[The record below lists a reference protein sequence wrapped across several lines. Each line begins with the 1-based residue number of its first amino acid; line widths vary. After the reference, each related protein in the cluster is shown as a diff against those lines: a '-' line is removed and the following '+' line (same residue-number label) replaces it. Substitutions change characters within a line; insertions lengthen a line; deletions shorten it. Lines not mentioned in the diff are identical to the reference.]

1 MTLTGSWLEIWPSAW
16 PYLAFP
22 AGFISKVGLDRWAEY
37 RVSKSLEG
45 YRADLRKKEAI
56 LNDAMKA
63 QSDEIAALRNS
74 VLSGLTARSAAV
86 SQRKLVAVDRLWAA
100 VVDLNRY
107 IMVTRMMSPVKVEE
121 AIKTGSLQND
131 EAQRVKSF
139 AEMVWRTCGLDD
151 MKPPPALPDN
161 ERPFLTETAW
171 ARFSLYRSVMTLP
184 IFHLAAMK
192 GGMKPDFMKS
202 RQPLFDAAKA
212 ALPHYSQFIDEYGLA
227 ALPELL
233 DEIRDLVLQEARNII
248 AGSSVEGDLE
258 TASKI
263 IAATRR
269 FDEVAVSSLG
279 DPPLPAPTARP

>member
-1 MTLTGSWLEIWPSAW
+1 MNLTGSWLELWSSAW
-16 PYLAFP
+16 PYLVFL
-22 AGFISKVGLDRWAEY
+22 AGFISKLGLDKWAEY
-37 RVSKSLEG
+37 KVSKSVEG

-63 QSDEIAALRNS
+63 QRDEIAALRSS
-74 VLSGLTARSAAV
+74 VLGGMTARSGAV

-107 IMVTRMMSPVKVEE
+107 IIVTRMMSPIKVEE
-121 AIKTGSLQND
+121 AIKTSSLGND
-131 EAQRVKSF
+131 EAQRIRSF
-139 AEMVWRTCGLDD
+139 ADMVWRTCGLGD
-151 MKPPPALPDN
+151 MKPPPVLPDN

-192 GGMKPDFMKS
+192 SGMKPDYIKS
-202 RQPLFDAAKA
+202 PQPLFDAAKA
-212 ALPHYSQFIDEYGLA
+212 ALPHYSQFIDDHGLA

-233 DEIRDLVLQEARNII
+233 EEIRDLVLQEARNII
-248 AGSSVEGDLE
+248 AGSSVEADLE

-263 IAATRR
+263 IAATRK
-269 FDEVAVSSLG
+269 FDETTSSSLG
-279 DPPLPAPTARP
+279 DPPHRAPAAQH